1 MRRVILSLVVVGVV
15 AGSSPLLAEDWPE
28 WRGAGRDG
36 VWRESGI
43 LTTFPADGLTPLW
56 RTPVHTG
63 FSGPSVSNGRVFLTD
78 FTEDR
83 QLRGMER
90 AMALDEQ
97 TGEVLWTHEWPA
109 AYARI
114 MWPVGPRATPT
125 VDGDRVF
132 VLGVNGKL
140 FALDVETGAVIWQK
154 DYVADFDA
162 DPNTWA
168 FDYGFNS
175 APLVDG
181 ELLICMV
188 GGRPDGKV
196 IALNKRTGEEVWRAL
211 SSETE
216 LGSAQP
222 LLVNAGGMRQ
232 LIIWYPGAVSSLSP
246 ETGAVHWEHPYRV
259 GGGANAPSPV
269 NEKSFLFFTNFY
281 DGPLMLE
288 LAESQPAA
296 KQLWK
301 GTSSNELQ
309 TDGVHS
315 TIGAPVIVDD
325 YIYGLDSYGQF
336 RCLRATTGERIW
348 ETQELTKERARWV
361 TAHIVRHGDRLFIN
375 NDRGEL
381 VIVQPDPSGYK
392 EIDRTH
398 LITPTSP
405 PGNRR
410 ELVHVNWSHPAY
422 ANRHI
427 YVRNDEEV
435 IAYSL
440 AEDGQ

>member
-1 MRRVILSLVVVGVV
+1 MRRTVPLLMV
-15 AGSSPLLAEDWPE
+15 AGIVASALHVGADDWPE
-28 WRGAGRDG
+28 WRGIGRDG

-43 LTTFPADGLTPLW
+43 LTTFPPDGLKVLW

-63 FSGPSVSNGRVFLTD
+63 FSGPAVANGRVFLTD
-78 FTEDR
+78 FVEDR
-83 QLRGMER
+83 QLSGMER
-90 AMALDEQ
+90 AIALDEL
-97 TGEVLWTHEWPA
+97 TGEILWTHEWPA
-109 AYARI
+109 AYAGI

-125 VDGDRVF
+125 VDDDRVYI
-132 VLGVNGKL
+132 LGVNGKL
-140 FALDVETGAVIWQK
+140 FCLDVETGAVVWQK

-162 DPNTWA
+162 DPYTWA

-181 ELLICMV
+181 DLLICMV
-188 GGRPDGKV
+188 GGRPEGKV

-211 SSETE
+211 SSDTD

-222 LLVNAGGMRQ
+222 LIVTVGGTRQ
-232 LIIWYPGAVSSLSP
+232 LIVWYPGAVASLSP
-246 ETGAVHWEHPYRV
+246 ETGAVYWEHPYRV
-259 GGGANAPSPV
+259 GGGANAPTPV
-269 NEKSFLFFTNFY
+269 NAGPHLFFTNFY
-281 DGPLMLE
+281 DGPLLLE
-288 LAESQPAA
+288 LGDSRPAA
-296 KQLWK
+296 TQVWK
-301 GTSSNELQ
+301 GTSNNELQ
-309 TDGVHS
+309 TDGLHS
-315 TIGAPVIVDD
+315 TIGAPVIIGD

-336 RCLRATTGERIW
+336 RCLRLSTGERIW

-361 TAHIVRHGDRLFIN
+361 SAHFVRHGDRLFVN

-381 VIVQPDPSGYK
+381 VIVRPSPSGYE

-398 LITPTSP
+398 LIAPTSR

-422 ANRHI
+422 ANKHI
-427 YVRNDEEV
+427 YVRNDEEI